1 MGKQHEDSSQVHN
14 QISDGVFYNT
24 VVQGNNVNL
33 QLPNEITPAL
43 TGMPA
48 PSSTF
53 TGRATVL
60 DRLVEE
66 LRPCRRDGTGPPVH
80 VVAGLPGVGKTEL
93 VLQVG
98 RRASQQGWFPG
109 GILFIDLYG
118 YDGDRHVSP
127 DRALGSLLQALG
139 VPDQYIPKDF
149 QDRARLYRSVLSTYA
164 DQGRRILVIV
174 DNARNDSQAKPL
186 LSADSRVPVLVTS
199 RHTLTGLNNARIHD
213 LAVLDPASAVE
224 LLRRDLHQARGL
236 DDSRVDDA
244 PESAASIAHL
254 CGHLPLAL
262 RIVAALLADL
272 PARPLSSMV
281 KALGDTRNRLQR
293 LSRGD
298 LAVRTAFELSY
309 HHLSDDQARLF
320 RLLPINP
327 GPDISTESAGRLAAL
342 SSDEAEDLLGALA
355 RAHLVEP
362 HAKNYGRWRL
372 HDLLRL
378 YADEEC
384 TRREEAH
391 ERRSAA
397 SRLLDHYLTMATAA
411 DTHVDAEA
419 TALSP
424 HFSGREHALHW
435 LDSERQ
441 NLLAAA
447 RSAPALGH
455 PDVLVDLHYSL
466 MDYLSWRRH
475 WDDSAQ
481 LSQAA
486 LEAARSPRYPELHK
500 HESALLNNLGT
511 AQRELRRF
519 EDSVRSYRASLAKA
533 EKIGD
538 VDSKAKTLSNLGR
551 TYEEMHRLEE
561 AVEVLQHALTLPLLQ
576 KDLRTRG
583 MAHTN
588 LGRTLH
594 KMHRL
599 DEAADAF
606 IEDIAICQSIRDRS
620 GEAVALNNL
629 GMVMREMGLF
639 GVAIHHHTRSL
650 TAARESQDSHT
661 AALAQAN
668 LAMEMVA
675 SGRSSGVIKMLK
687 DSLAVL
693 EDLDDSHMAVQCQ
706 FHLSFAY
713 ERLDRRDEAL
723 ALLFALAES
732 SKAAGNRHPEAMAL
746 SNIGLILA
754 EAGRSA
760 EAIEIQVRAIS
771 LHQSLRDVNSEGK
784 SLLGLGIALSAS
796 GRTEKA
802 IQAFSDAATAFKE
815 TGDSENLALAAQKLT
830 EAKNSR
836 EARSNRSPG
845 PIGYPPPHNTLV
857 V

>member
-1 MGKQHEDSSQVHN
+1 MGKQHEGSSQVHN
-14 QISDGVFYNT
+14 QISDGVFYSA
-24 VVQGNNVNL
+24 VVQGNNVSL

-60 DRLVEE
+60 DFLVEE
-66 LRPCRRDGTGPPVH
+66 LRPCRRDGTDLTVH

-93 VLQVG
+93 ALQIG
-98 RRASQQGWFPG
+98 CKASQQGWFPG

-139 VPDQYIPKDF
+139 IPDQYVPKDL

-174 DNARNDSQAKPL
+174 DNVRDDSQARPL

-199 RHTLTGLNNARIHD
+199 RHTLAGLNNARMHD

-327 GPDISTESAGRLAAL
+327 GPDISTESASRLAGL
-342 SSDEAEDLLGALA
+342 PSEEAEVLLGALA

-384 TRREEAH
+384 TLRENAH

-411 DTHVDAEA
+411 DTHVDVDTEA
-419 TALSP
+419 TARSAL
-424 HFSGREHALHW
+424 FSDRDDALCW
-435 LDSERQ
+435 LDGERHS
-441 NLLAAA
+441 LLATAQAA
-447 RSAPALGH
+447 PGLER
-455 PDVLVDLHYSL
+455 PDVLVGLHNAL
-466 MDYLSWRRH
+466 IHYLSWRRH
-475 WDDSAQ
+475 WSEYEE
-481 LSQAA
+481 LSRAA
-486 LEAARSPRYPELHK
+486 LEVARSGRFPQLHPQ
-500 HESALLNNLGT
+500 ETIFLNNLGI
-511 AQRELRRF
+511 AQLELRHFDDAVKSCR
-519 EDSVRSYRASLAKA
+519 DCLAGARRA
-533 EKIGD
+533 GD
-538 VDSKAKTLSNLGR
+538 VDTTAMALSNLGR
-551 TYEEMHRLEE
+551 VYEEMHEME
-561 AVEVLQHALTLPLLQ
+561 KAVDVLQQALALPSPNGN
-576 KDLRTRG
+576 LRNRG
-583 MAHTN
+583 MTYTN
-588 LGRTLH
+588 LGRALH
-594 KMHRL
+594 KSRRL
-599 DEAADAF
+599 GEAAEAF
-606 IEDIAICQSIRDRS
+606 TEDIAICQAVADLS
-620 GEAVALNNL
+620 GEAIARNNL
-629 GMVMREMGLF
+629 GMVLRDMGLIDAAIDHHREALE
-639 GVAIHHHTRSL
+639 VATQSK
-650 TAARESQDSHT
+650 DDHT
-661 AALAQAN
+661 AALARAN
-668 LAMEMVA
+668 LATEMA
-675 SGRSSGVIKMLK
+675 FSGRVGDVVDMLK
-687 DSLAVL
+687 ASLAT
-693 EDLDDSHMAVQCQ
+693 LDELGDSHMAAQCRIN
-706 FHLSFAY
+706 LSHVYSFTGRQKEAIATAS
-713 ERLDRRDEAL
+713 ELAEMSRSAGDRWTEAL
-723 ALLFALAES
+723 ALGNLSFFLLQIESFADSIHTAR
-732 SKAAGNRHPEAMAL
+732 KAIPLHRSCGNLNGE
-746 SNIGLILA
+746 
-754 EAGRSA
+754 
-760 EAIEIQVRAIS
+760 
-771 LHQSLRDVNSEGK
+771 
-784 SLLGLGIALSAS
+784 
-796 GRTEKA
+796 GRTL
-802 IQAFSDAATAFKE
+802 
-815 TGDSENLALAAQKLT
+815 LALAASLQATGSLDEAIQALEKASSAFEETNDLENLAEATRGLT
-830 EAKNSR
+830 EFRNLR
-836 EARSNRSPG
+836 EA
-845 PIGYPPPHNTLV
+845 
-857 V
+857 